1 MFRYKL
7 PAEKTTTFSIGK
19 ATHSNQTAN
28 GSAKFGA
35 SGTAD
40 LSALIVDGGTVGEIT
55 KADAENVLNG
65 EPSVAAG
72 NPAFTK
78 ITASGKTLAD
88 ASLAKGTIT
97 ADGTLSWDDGNSTTV
112 EQGKAYGWTFTPTDT
127 ANYNVKTGT
136 LIPWAKPASGGGS
149 SGCNAGSFGL
159 LPLLVFSLGLFA
171 VKNRKR

>member
-72 NPAFTK
+72 KLNFAFVNETEK
-78 ITASGKTLAD
+78 VGKTA
-88 ASLAKGTIT
+88 
-97 ADGTLSWDDGNSTTV
+97 TV
-112 EQGKAYGWTFTPTDT
+112 TVPVTSAIC
-127 ANYNVKTGT
+127 VKHF
-136 LIPWAKPASGGGS
+136 PEH
-149 SGCNAGSFGL
+149 
-159 LPLLVFSLGLFA
+159 
-171 VKNRKR
+171 